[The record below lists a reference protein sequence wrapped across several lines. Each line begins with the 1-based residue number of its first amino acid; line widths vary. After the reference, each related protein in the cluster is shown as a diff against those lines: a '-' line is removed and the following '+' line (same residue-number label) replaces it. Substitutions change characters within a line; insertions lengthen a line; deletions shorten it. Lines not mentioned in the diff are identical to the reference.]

1 MAIKDEVITRQGDV
15 KHETDKEP
23 LANSEKGEPTST
35 SDDADR
41 IEYDSQSTLWK
52 FDNMRITA
60 SLAVDTLSYDS
71 PFKVIFNYYVEIL
84 RFGI

>member
-35 SDDADR
+35 STVSDR
-41 IEYDSQSTLWK
+41 IDCDAQSTLWK

-60 SLAVDTLSYDS
+60 SLDVDNLSYGC
-71 PFKVIFNYYVEIL
+71 PLN
-84 RFGI
+84 